1 MIIYEIILQGGF
13 LMDSNVFYSFML
25 TLFVGLTMG
34 LGSLFSLL
42 LKDKNEKFLSF
53 SLSFSAGIMIYISFM
68 EILPEGMHLI
78 EETANG
84 RRGKIIALA
93 AFFGGMIFTAL
104 LEKMV
109 HSMGSDHHH
118 DLDSD
123 KVDHSHNHDHIDKDH
138 MEKLGIMTAVSVG
151 IHNLP
156 EGLAVFTTG
165 LKDITIAIPLAIAVI
180 LHNIPLSI
188 AISVP
193 IYYATNSRKK
203 AFIYASLVGLCQP
216 LGAIIGYALFSSFF
230 SDMLFGILFCIIS
243 GIMVFVSLDELL
255 PASQQYEDHHFSI
268 YGTILGMM
276 LMAVSLMLFGH
287 SH

>member
-1 MIIYEIILQGGF
+1 
-13 LMDSNVFYSFML
+13 MDSNVFYSFAL

-34 LGSLFSLL
+34 FGSLFSFLI
-42 LKDKNEKFLSF
+42 KDENKKFLSF

-78 EETANG
+78 EETAGGN
-84 RRGKIIALA
+84 KATIIALA
-93 AFFGGMIFTAL
+93 AFFGGMVFTAL
-104 LEKMV
+104 LEKLV
-109 HSMGSDHHH
+109 HSMGGDHHH

-123 KVDHSHNHDHIDKDH
+123 HMDDSHHHDDIDKNH
-138 MEKLGIMTAVSVG
+138 MEKLGIMTAISVG

-156 EGLAVFTTG
+156 EGLAIFTTG

-180 LHNIPLSI
+180 LHNVPLSI

-255 PASQQYEDHHFSI
+255 PTSQQYEDHHFSV

-276 LMAVSLMLFGH
+276 VMAISLMLFGH

>member
-1 MIIYEIILQGGF
+1 
-13 LMDSNVFYSFML
+13 MDSNVFYSFIL

-34 LGSLFSLL
+34 FGSLFSFLI
-42 LKDKNEKFLSF
+42 KDENKKFLSF

-78 EETANG
+78 EETVNG
-84 RRGKIIALA
+84 NKGKMIALA

-104 LEKMV
+104 LEKLV
-109 HSMGSDHHH
+109 HSMAGDHHH

-123 KVDHSHNHDHIDKDH
+123 EMNHTHKHDELDKSH
-138 MEKLGIMTAVSVG
+138 MEKLGIMTAISIG

-156 EGLAVFTTG
+156 EGLAIFATG

-193 IYYATNSRKK
+193 IYYATKSRKK
-203 AFIYASLVGLCQP
+203 AFLYASLVGLCQP
-216 LGAIIGYALFSSFF
+216 LGAIIGYFLFSSFF
-230 SDMLFGILFCIIS
+230 SDMLFGILFSIIS

-255 PASQQYEDHHFSI
+255 PTSQQYEDHHFSV

-276 LMAVSLMLFGH
+276 VMAISLILFGH